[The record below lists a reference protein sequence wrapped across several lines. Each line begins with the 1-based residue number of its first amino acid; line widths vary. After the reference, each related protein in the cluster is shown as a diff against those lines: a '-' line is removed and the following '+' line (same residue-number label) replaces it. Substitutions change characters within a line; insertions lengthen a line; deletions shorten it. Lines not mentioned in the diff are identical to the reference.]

1 MAAPALRRKSIA
13 LNPRKLACA
22 RTFLGTKTDS
32 ETLDRALDIVAAE
45 AAIDSALRAAGG
57 KARLRKVFC

>member
-1 MAAPALRRKSIA
+1 MGTPALRRKSIR

-22 RTFLGTKTDS
+22 REFLGTTTDS

-45 AAIDSALRAAGG
+45 AAIDGALRATGG
-57 KARLRKVFC
+57 KARLRKVFR